1 MDYHTLSLHKAM
13 NHDINIIQGVNFSIE
28 TEEKVQVDINIDQGW
43 KLVVYNDNHNTF
55 DHVIECLV
63 STCDHEP
70 LQAEQCAMIIH
81 FKGRCIV
88 KSGSFDKLEPMCTS
102 LLEADITSAVEP

>member
-1 MDYHTLSLHKAM
+1 MDYHTLYLYMQMKHE
-13 NHDINIIQGVNFSIE
+13 INIIKGINYSVE
-28 TEEKVQVDINIDQGW
+28 TEEEVLVDIKIDQGW
-43 KLVVYNDNHNTF
+43 KLVVYNDDHNTF
-55 DHVIECLV
+55 DHVIGCLV
-63 STCDHEP
+63 STCGHEP

-88 KSGSFDKLEPMCTS
+88 KSGPFDILEPMCTS